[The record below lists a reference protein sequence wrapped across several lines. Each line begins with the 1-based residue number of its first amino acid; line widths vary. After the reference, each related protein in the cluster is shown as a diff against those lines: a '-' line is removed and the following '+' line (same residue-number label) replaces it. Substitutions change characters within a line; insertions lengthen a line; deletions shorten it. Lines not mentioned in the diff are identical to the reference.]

1 MAKSWLDVQVDI
13 ELSRMQ
19 PGGVNQSKFVW
30 DDIDRSPEIE
40 GSSQSSVGSESW
52 PLQVL
57 NQQPRNLSALLQ
69 KLHSGYYWLSFLTY
83 LLH

>member
-13 ELSRMQ
+13 ELSRLQ
-19 PGGVNQSKFVW
+19 PGGVNQSKIFG
-30 DDIDRSPEIE
+30 DDVDGSVGIE

-69 KLHSGYYWLSFLTY
+69 KLHSGYY
-83 LLH
+83 